1 MIDPVVKVGPLSIAE
16 AVAGRRSI
24 RAYLDRAVD
33 EAVLRRVLGGAQMA
47 PSGYNF
53 QPWEGVVVAGD
64 KLRELSA
71 AMVAAAPQSPSEYQL
86 VPKDLPERYKA
97 RRDAITGPRFA
108 AAGIERND
116 EAGRA
121 ALQARNFEF
130 FGAPAALFTFLPRVM
145 GLPQWSD
152 VGMWL
157 QTIML
162 LLHGEGLGSCP
173 QESLYV
179 HGRLIKKFL
188 GVSDESHV
196 FFCGLAIGHP
206 DPSAPLNR
214 YERPRAPLDEVVRFT
229 GF

>member
-1 MIDPVVKVGPLSIAE
+1 MTIAD

-24 RAYLDRAVD
+24 RAFLDQPVD
-33 EAVLRRVLGGAQMA
+33 EAVLRRVFATAQLA

-53 QPWEGVVVAGD
+53 QPWEGVVVAGEE
-64 KLRELSA
+64 LRALSA
-71 AMVAAAPQSPSEYQL
+71 AMQGAEPQSPSEYQL
-86 VPKDLPERYKA
+86 VPKDLPELYKD
-97 RRDAITGPRFA
+97 RRDAIVQRRFA
-108 AAGIERND
+108 AAGIPRND

-130 FGAPAALFTFLPRVM
+130 FGAPAALFTFIPRVM
-145 GLPQWSD
+145 GPPQWSD

-157 QTIML
+157 QSVML
-162 LLHGEGLGSCP
+162 LLEGEGLGSVP

-179 HGRLIKKFL
+179 HARLIKATL
-188 GVSDESHV
+188 GISDASHV

-206 DPSAPLNR
+206 DRAAPINQ

-229 GF
+229 GFN